1 MQNEELEIIRMSEI
15 QMREVEWLWYPYIP
29 FGKLT
34 IIQGDPGE
42 GKTTF
47 ALRLA
52 AACSTGTAMPGM
64 ESLSP
69 FNVIYQ
75 SAEDG
80 LEDTIKPR
88 LTEAGADQERVIN
101 IREDKKSLHLLDSR
115 IEKAIVR
122 CDAKLLILDPLQGYL
137 GERIDMNRANEIR
150 EVMKAIGQVAQRT
163 GCAIVLV
170 GHLNKATGM
179 SSAYRGL
186 GSIDFRAAARSV
198 LVVGRLRKNNSVSCE
213 NGYKYHSDNEN
224 IERLR
229 AESDK
234 LCPQYGLSVLPPK
247 EQSQKVKQMS
257 SREYR
262 AAERGE
268 SWKMQLIV
276 TIEDAMAIARSREHF
291 IRLMEAEGYEVKWT
305 RDRKSITYTTPDGKR
320 CRNNKLHEEKFLKEN
335 MEYEFRIRNEIAR
348 GIKGYGESAYEE
360 SGNRRPLYSSD
371 GRELEG
377 SDRRDEYADR
387 YALSDTEI
395 ADRAGNQRGTHLVY
409 GTADRDTD
417 RVRRELPGTDRTVHR
432 NDGTDGNSIYRED
445 EYGNRE
451 YVITGWESERT
462 VFTESIF
469 GTGNGEN
476 VYETEYMDLADPDGG
491 ADHLGTD
498 TAYLFADLT
507 NIIDEDAPVEDCT
520 TMRQPQHR
528 RKNNGPVMG
537 GM

>member
-1 MQNEELEIIRMSEI
+1 MATVNVMKNKRTQSRAGLAFILSYCK
-15 QMREVEWLWYPYIP
+15 RESKTVHE
-29 FGKLT
+29 GRKLVSGVNCLPESAYQEFMNT
-34 IIQGDPGE
+34 KLQY
-42 GKTTF
+42 GKTDGRMFYHFTQSFSPTEDITPETAHEIAVKF
-47 ALRLA
+47 AEK
-52 AACSTGTAMPGM
+52 MFPGF
-64 ESLSP
+64 E
-69 FNVIYQ
+69 
-75 SAEDG
+75 
-80 LEDTIKPR
+80 
-88 LTEAGADQERVIN
+88 
-101 IREDKKSLHLLDSR
+101 
-115 IEKAIVR
+115 
-122 CDAKLLILDPLQGYL
+122 
-137 GERIDMNRANEIR
+137 
-150 EVMKAIGQVAQRT
+150 
-163 GCAIVLV
+163 VLV
-170 GHLNKATGM
+170 ATHTDKAHTH
-179 SSAYRGL
+179 SH
-186 GSIDFRAAARSV
+186 F
-198 LVVGRLRKNNSVSCE
+198 VVNSVSCE

-234 LCPQYGLSVLPPK
+234 LCLQYGLSVLPPK
-247 EQSQKVKQMS
+247 EQPQKVKQMS

-305 RDRKSITYTTPDGKR
+305 RDRKSITYTMPDGKR
-320 CRNNKLHEEKFLKEN
+320 CRDNKLHEEKFLKEN
-335 MEYEFRIRNEIAR
+335 MEYEFRIRNEIQYR
-348 GIKGYGESAYEE
+348 IKGYGESAYEE
-360 SGNRRPLYSSD
+360 SGNVRPLYSSD

-387 YALSDTEI
+387 YTCGDTEI
-395 ADRAGNQRGTHLVY
+395 ADRAGNQRRTHLVN
-409 GTADRDTD
+409 GTADQDTD

-451 YVITGWESERT
+451 YVITGWESEREL
-462 VFTESIF
+462 FAESLF

-528 RKNNGPVMG
+528 KKNNGPVMG